1 MAKTPDTVALQKGAV
16 TYTQPEQTNTKKAVD
31 LMSTLLSTPTA
42 PTGTTLTPQVQQVAS
57 NELMGTSG
65 LTGALAAAAP
75 TTPTTPDI
83 TDQIQALDQSTSGE
97 AIVTPPPEKLLALPK
112 PLPDIG
118 RELYPETPLQSSKEK
133 TEVP

>member
-42 PTGTTLTPQVQQVAS
+42 PTGTTITPQVQQVAS

-65 LTGALAAAAP
+65 LTGALAAATP
-75 TTPTTPDI
+75 TTPTTP
-83 TDQIQALDQSTSGE
+83 TGGA
-97 AIVTPPPEKLLALPK
+97 
-112 PLPDIG
+112 
-118 RELYPETPLQSSKEK
+118 
-133 TEVP
+133 

>member
-42 PTGTTLTPQVQQVAS
+42 PTGTTITPQVQQVAS

-75 TTPTTPDI
+75 T
-83 TDQIQALDQSTSGE
+83 STAG
-97 AIVTPPPEKLLALPK
+97 ALPTAQTGAQMTEAQVGVQY
-112 PLPDIG
+112 LQLQH
-118 RELYPETPLQSSKEK
+118 RQEL
-133 TEVP
+133 